1 MLRFVL
7 LLLVCANVLYAVWS
21 QGLLAGI
28 GLAPENQ
35 SEPWRMTQQ
44 MRADS
49 IALLHPSP
57 AAGQPASSTAQSP
70 AGPIEQ
76 QESAAPAA
84 PAPAPA
90 APEPAPAQAQASAP
104 SADTAATASSA
115 PTPDDAT
122 AAATVTAAATA
133 TATAAG
139 TMAASAGDGA
149 PAAAPTAP
157 TAPAAPG
164 LCLQAGPF
172 DEEQTKTLRAALRNH
187 EFPWDSYELRVG
199 ELPGRW
205 MVYLGKFPNLDALA
219 QRRKELR
226 ALGVDNDR
234 AGGNLELGLSLGRFS
249 TEEAATRELTRI
261 LRAGVRGSRVVQERA
276 ATTVYTLHL
285 PAVSGP
291 LQVKLKAIEPA
302 LAGKAFR
309 VCNKASD

>member
-1 MLRFVL
+1 M
-7 LLLVCANVLYAVWS
+7 
-21 QGLLAGI
+21 Q
-28 GLAPENQ
+28 
-35 SEPWRMTQQ
+35 T
-44 MRADS
+44 
-49 IALLHPSP
+49 
-57 AAGQPASSTAQSP
+57 
-70 AGPIEQ
+70 
-76 QESAAPAA
+76 
-84 PAPAPA
+84 
-90 APEPAPAQAQASAP
+90 
-104 SADTAATASSA
+104 
-115 PTPDDAT
+115 
-122 AAATVTAAATA
+122 
-133 TATAAG
+133 
-139 TMAASAGDGA
+139 
-149 PAAAPTAP
+149 
-157 TAPAAPG
+157 
-164 LCLQAGPF
+164 GPF

>member
-57 AAGQPASSTAQSP
+57 AAGQPASSTAQPP

-90 APEPAPAQAQASAP
+90 APEPAPTQAQASAP

-115 PTPDDAT
+115 PTPDGAT